1 MTINSVL
8 QSTSQTLLQT
18 APWGGTV
25 RPPGPVFGNPVEG
38 ISQIAIFGIRMVL
51 VVAMVM
57 VLVYLLWGA
66 FDWITGG
73 GDQEKIDKARQKITN
88 AILGI
93 IIMVASLGLFMV
105 VTGDVLGIIR
115 RDSNGNWTFSIPSIQ
130 GN

>member
-1 MTINSVL
+1 M
-8 QSTSQTLLQT
+8 QSITEKVYLSLLNA
-18 APWGGTV
+18 APWGSPV
-25 RPPGPVFGNPVEG
+25 DPPGGFNPANPVEG
-38 ISQIAIFGIRMVL
+38 ISSLAIFGIRMVL
-51 VVAMVM
+51 VVGMVL

-73 GDQEKIDKARQKITN
+73 GEQEKIDKARQKITN

-93 IIMVASLGLFMV
+93 IIMVAALGLFMV

-115 RDSNGNWTFSIPSIQ
+115 RDANGNWTFSIPTLQ